1 MGAPILDEVKIL
13 ALGGSGAMGE
23 VAVRTLLEGE
33 YVDELM
39 VADYDIDRAKQFVES
54 LNDER
59 VSARHID
66 VQNTGA
72 LEDLMSEV
80 DLVIN
85 TVGPFYRF
93 GEAIVRAAI
102 KAERDYVDIMDDY
115 GPAQQV
121 LELDEEARRAG
132 VTILIGMGASP
143 GITNILARHAAD
155 QLDEVEYIQTAWGHV
170 GGVLRPAPAIRRKSK
185 RVIQDRVQA
194 AFDHF
199 LYNASFKAPVFRDG
213 QFVEVVP
220 LEDGE
225 EVTFPNGKG
234 FFQYFGHPEP
244 VTLPRFIKGIKGACN
259 LVGLEPEELD
269 VARDLAA
276 RVRAQELSPVQAAEM
291 YPQEV
296 YTRKQQRPETVDLG
310 PRVGGLH
317 ASASG
322 KKGGKRVRYGYG
334 CLGEPP
340 KGMAGSTSVPLV
352 IGAELILEG
361 EIEQRGVVAPE
372 ACIDPLPFFERYM
385 KYWINPPGS
394 VEQALYEV
402 VEEL

>member
-1 MGAPILDEVKIL
+1 MKW
-13 ALGGSGAMGE
+13 STSRQHGAML
-23 VAVRTLLEGE
+23 VAC
-33 YVDELM
+33 Y
-39 VADYDIDRAKQFVES
+39 
-54 LNDER
+54 
-59 VSARHID
+59 
-66 VQNTGA
+66 A
-72 LEDLMSEV
+72 LRQ
-80 DLVIN
+80 
-85 TVGPFYRF
+85 PF
-93 GEAIVRAAI
+93 
-102 KAERDYVDIMDDY
+102 
-115 GPAQQV
+115 
-121 LELDEEARRAG
+121 AG
-132 VTILIGMGASP
+132 SP
-143 GITNILARHAAD
+143 RGLFRIEFR
-155 QLDEVEYIQTAWGHV
+155 QLSIISCTM
-170 GGVLRPAPAIRRKSK
+170 
-185 RVIQDRVQA
+185 
-194 AFDHF
+194 
-199 LYNASFKAPVFRDG
+199 ASFKAPVFRDG

-322 KKGGKRVRYGYG
+322 KKGGKRVRYRYG
-334 CLGEPP
+334 CQGEPP

-372 ACIDPLPFFERYM
+372 ACVDPLPFFERYM
-385 KYWINPPGS
+385 KYWINPPES